1 MDLSIIA
8 RRIKETQRF
17 FPNPSSEDRMKW
29 YEGVFAKYQ
38 AIPLKLPI
46 TDDSM
51 SRVCQVLTDHDYVT
65 TESCEGHGRTLPK
78 IFFKC
83 DDQDKM
89 RDLTHIVNRGLDLVN
104 FPWQITTWT
113 SDPYLNPES
122 GLRYILQ
129 PENLGKIIN
138 PKTEHQKLLED
149 LDFIGIETLS
159 YFNIPWRFKK
169 VDKDLKKLWSKCY
182 NKKED

>member
-29 YEGVFAKYQ
+29 YERVFAKYQ

-46 TDDSM
+46 TDSSM
-51 SRVCQVLTDHDYVT
+51 SKVCQVLTDNDYVT
-65 TESCEGHGRTLPK
+65 TESCEGNGRTLPK

-113 SDPYLNPES
+113 SDPYLNP
-122 GLRYILQ
+122 
-129 PENLGKIIN
+129 
-138 PKTEHQKLLED
+138 
-149 LDFIGIETLS
+149 
-159 YFNIPWRFKK
+159 
-169 VDKDLKKLWSKCY
+169 
-182 NKKED
+182 